1 MKKPMKLFLVVALLT
16 TVSLTG
22 CGVSSSSSQST
33 TAKAEETTAVHTT
46 ANVTTIAPT
55 TAEPTTE
62 EATTV
67 EPTTEEPTTEKP
79 TEAPKV
85 KKYNTGQHKVGEDI
99 PSGRYVVYT
108 TTGKSAYYCIS
119 SDANGKDIIANNN
132 FKTQNYIEI
141 NDGEY
146 LELSRCA
153 AVAFE
158 DKEAVDTSSGY
169 LKEGQYLVGVDFPAG
184 EYKLENN
191 DEDKSAY
198 YAITGDANG
207 KDIIA
212 NDNFKG
218 GSYVSVSD
226 GQYLEINR
234 CKLILS

>member
-1 MKKPMKLFLVVALLT
+1 MKKTIKHIFVGALLT
-16 TVSLTG
+16 ITSLAG
-22 CGVSSSSSQST
+22 CSASSSLPQPT
-33 TAKAEETTAVHTT
+33 TVIAEKTTM
-46 ANVTTIAPT
+46 NETTIAPT
-55 TAEPTTE
+55 TAQPTTE
-62 EATTV
+62 EITTA

-108 TTGKSAYYCIS
+108 STGKSGYYCIS
-119 SDANGKDIIANNN
+119 SDANGKDIIANDN
-132 FKTQNYIEI
+132 FKTQSYIEI
-141 NDGEY
+141 NNGEY

-153 AVAFE
+153 AVAFD
-158 DKEAVDTSSGY
+158 DKETVDTSDGY
-169 LKEGQYLVGVDFPAG
+169 LKEGQYLAGVDFPAG

-198 YAITGDANG
+198 YAVTSDANG

-226 GQYLEINR
+226 GQYLKINR
-234 CKLILS
+234 CRLVLS

>member
-1 MKKPMKLFLVVALLT
+1 MKKSMKLFLVGALLM
-16 TVSLTG
+16 TVGFTG

-33 TAKAEETTAVHTT
+33 TAKAEETTAMQTT
-46 ANVTTIAPT
+46 AKVATIAPT

-62 EATTV
+62 ETTTV

-99 PSGRYVVYT
+99 PSGRYAVYT

-119 SDANGKDIIANNN
+119 SDANGKDII
-132 FKTQNYIEI
+132 
-141 NDGEY
+141 
-146 LELSRCA
+146 
-153 AVAFE
+153 AFE

-198 YAITGDANG
+198 YAITSDANG
-207 KDIIA
+207 RDIIA